1 MLTFAVNKVNKD
13 HKIFLI
19 FYFYSP
25 YPPTRRFCRVG
36 LWEKEG
42 NKQKYKSEKK
52 NSIFIIQN
60 KNRKHIKIYY
70 NLKARFTMK
79 TVFMGDFSTN
89 FCHKK

>member
-25 YPPTRRFCRVG
+25 YPPRHRFCRVG

-52 NSIFIIQN
+52 NILFLLYKIIIKTEN
-60 KNRKHIKIYY
+60 TLKKRKK
-70 NLKARFTMK
+70 
-79 TVFMGDFSTN
+79 
-89 FCHKK
+89 